1 MTNRLHS
8 PCKDCHDR
16 VVGCHG
22 KCEKYSAY
30 RVEVDKLYIARAES
44 IKAHDPLYGYI
55 RASRTKQ
62 LHAEARR
69 TK

>member
-1 MTNRLHS
+1 MTNKLNS

-16 VVGCHG
+16 TVGCHG
-22 KCEKYSAY
+22 KCEKYKAY
-30 RVEVDKLYIARAES
+30 RVEVDKLYVARAES
-44 IKAHDPLYGYI
+44 IAAHDPLYGYI
-55 RASRTKQ
+55 RTQRTKQ